1 MTSSLLPA
9 LLASTALLL
18 VSACAT
24 TQTSVPP
31 AAPQAAAAV
40 AMPESPKPGAV
51 LAKLFADSDEGD
63 LKLNPINALFRGDLR
78 YADQFGDYLSDAYL
92 NANRQKVSNELAQ
105 LAAIDRSSLTQEEQI
120 SYDVF
125 KWQNALAQQFQTQ
138 KLDEF
143 TRLTPVDHFNA
154 IHVFFADLSSGQ
166 SAAPFNT
173 LADYENNLKRI
184 DGFVKSLA
192 DGQARMREGMAAGVV
207 QPKLIMANVIGQ
219 LDTQIKSGV
228 EGSPYL
234 MPTKKFPKE
243 ISAADQARLTASYR
257 QTIETKILPALTQMH
272 SFIKNEY
279 LPKSRS
285 SVGLSGNPGGDKLY
299 AYLVE
304 SQTTTKMSPDEIH
317 TLGLAEVARI
327 RGEMEKIRVR
337 VGFKGDLK
345 AFFNHLRTDPKFKF
359 KTKAELIAGY
369 NAIGERLKPEVAR
382 LFNIQPK
389 TAFEVRP
396 VPEFAEANQAGA
408 YYQQG
413 TPDGSRPGVFF
424 VNTYDLPSRTSPGME
439 TLFLHE
445 AIPGHHFQ
453 ISLAQENDKLPNFQR
468 FGGNTAYV
476 EGWALY
482 TESLGFEMGFFKDP
496 YQHFGHLDDE
506 MLRAMRLV
514 VDTGLH
520 AKGWSRDQGIKY
532 FMDNSGQSA
541 TDAKNEV
548 ERYIAIPGQ
557 ALAYKIGQ
565 LTIRRLRSKAESE
578 LGAQFDIRKFHDQ
591 VLMSGA
597 LPLDVLEAKIN
608 RWIAATKTS

>member
-1 MTSSLLPA
+1 MRFS

-18 VSACAT
+18 LSACAT
-24 TQTSVPP
+24 TQAPVAPAQTAAAAP
-31 AAPQAAAAV
+31 AAPKA
-40 AMPESPKPGAV
+40 GAV
-51 LAKLFADSDEGD
+51 LAQLFTNSDEGD
-63 LKLNPINALFRGDLR
+63 LKLNPINALFRGDMR

-92 NANRQKVSNELAQ
+92 NANRQKVSDELAQ
-105 LAAIDRSSLTQEEQI
+105 LAAIDRAALTQDEQI

-125 KWQNALAQQFQTQ
+125 KWQNELGKRFQTQ

-166 SAAPFNT
+166 SAAPFAT

-184 DGFVKSLA
+184 DGFVKSLS
-192 DGQARMREGMAAGVV
+192 DGQARMREGLAGGVT
-207 QPKLIMANVIGQ
+207 QPKLVMNNVLDQ
-219 LDTQIKSGV
+219 LNTQLKSGV
-228 EGSPYL
+228 DGSPYF
-234 MPTKKFPKE
+234 MPTKKFPKD

-257 QTIETKILPALTQMH
+257 QTIETKILPALTQMRD
-272 SFIKNEY
+272 FVKNDY
-279 LPKSRS
+279 LPKCRD

-304 SQTTTKMSPDEIH
+304 SQTTTKMTPEEIH
-317 TLGLAEVARI
+317 TLGLSEVARI
-327 RGEMEKIRVR
+327 RGEMEKIRIK

-359 KTKAELIAGY
+359 KTKAALLAEY

-382 LFNIQPK
+382 LFNTQPK
-389 TAFEVRP
+389 TAFEIRP

-453 ISLAQENDKLPNFQR
+453 ISLAQENARLPNFQR

-520 AKGWSRDQGIKY
+520 AKGWSREQGIKY

-541 TDAKNEV
+541 TDSKNEV

-565 LTIRRLRSKAESE
+565 LTIRRLRSKAEAE
-578 LGAQFDIRKFHDQ
+578 LGAKFDIRAFHDQ

-608 RWIAATKTS
+608 RWISAAKTA